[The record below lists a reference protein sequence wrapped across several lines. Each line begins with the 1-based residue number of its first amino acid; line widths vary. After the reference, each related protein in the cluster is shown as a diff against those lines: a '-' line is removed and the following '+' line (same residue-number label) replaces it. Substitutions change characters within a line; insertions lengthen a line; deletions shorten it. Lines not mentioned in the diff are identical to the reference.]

1 MSTMPPG
8 QPSPS
13 PIYRYGVLVAVLF
26 FGAIFGKVFVSSRL
40 DRQRRRRARVQQGE
54 GDFDASMKPPIFDA
68 YLCARSRPAEAEA
81 DRWNDMMPLC
91 VSNISA
97 EHQPPAAKGGQG
109 GAVLLSVSM
118 VVRMPVPSL
127 SAPRLLAEKEE
138 EEAQVP
144 YVELGVAQ
152 VEPRGALGV

>member
-8 QPSPS
+8 QPSSS

-40 DRQRRRRARVQQGE
+40 DRQRRRRARVQQE

-81 DRWNDMMPLC
+81 DRWKEMMPLC

-97 EHQPPAAKGGQG
+97 EHPPPAAKVGQG
-109 GAVLLSVSM
+109 SAVLLSVSM
-118 VVRMPVPSL
+118 VVRMPVPSF
-127 SAPRLLAEKEE
+127 SAPPLLAEKEG